1 VKEIDELNLPDDVRY
16 AESHEW
22 ARIEGDMVRVGI
34 SDYAQDRLGDITFV
48 EFPQLGDVV
57 GKGDQFGTVEST
69 KAVSDLFMPVGG
81 EVAAINTELAES
93 PGLINSDPYGSG
105 WIIEVKADR
114 PEELDSLLT
123 NAGYLELLRGLD

>member
-1 VKEIDELNLPDDVRY
+1 MKEIDELNLPGDVRY
-16 AESHEW
+16 VESHEW
-22 ARIEGDMVRVGI
+22 ARIEGETVRVGI

-48 EFPQLGDVV
+48 EFPQLGDVF

-81 EVAAINTELAES
+81 EVLAINTELAES

-105 WIIEVKADR
+105 WIMEVR
-114 PEELDSLLT
+114 PEGREDLDSLLT
-123 NAGYLELLRGLD
+123 HDSYRELLRGLD